1 MAVTAAQVM
10 SLRERTGLG
19 MMDCKQALGE
29 CAGDVEAAIAWLRK
43 KGMLKAAAKGERV
56 AAEGAIGSYIH
67 TNGKIGVLVELACET
82 DFVARG
88 EEFRSLLRNLSLQI
102 CGLSPDYVRRED
114 VPPEVI
120 ARERIVAEESDLVK
134 GKPPVV
140 REKIVTGI
148 LERFYKDK
156 CLMEQPYRDEKR
168 TVAEVVQE
176 AISKIGESI
185 TVRRFVRM
193 SLGG

>member
-1 MAVTAAQVM
+1 
-10 SLRERTGLG
+10 
-19 MMDCKQALGE
+19 
-29 CAGDVEAAIAWLRK
+29 
-43 KGMLKAAAKGERV
+43 
-56 AAEGAIGSYIH
+56 
-67 TNGKIGVLVELACET
+67 
-82 DFVARG
+82 
-88 EEFRSLLRNLSLQI
+88 
-102 CGLSPDYVRRED
+102 VRRED
-114 VPPEVI
+114 VPPEIV
-120 ARERIVAEESDLVK
+120 ARERTVAEESDLVK
-134 GKPPVV
+134 GKPPAV

-176 AISKIGESI
+176 AISKIGENI

>member
-1 MAVTAAQVM
+1 MAIPPAAVM

-19 MMDCKQALGE
+19 MMDCKQALVE
-29 CAGDVEAAIAWLRK
+29 CAGDVDGAIAWLRK
-43 KGMLKAAAKGERV
+43 KGMLRAAAKGER
-56 AAEGAIGSYIH
+56 AATEGAIGSYVH

-82 DFVARG
+82 DFVTRS

-114 VPPEVI
+114 VPPEVV
-120 ARERIVAEESDLVK
+120 ARERSLAEESDLVK
-134 GKPPVV
+134 GKPPAV

-148 LERFYKDK
+148 LGRFYKDK
-156 CLMEQPYRDEKR
+156 CLLEQPYRDEKR
-168 TVAEVVQE
+168 TVAEVLQE
-176 AISKIGESI
+176 AVSKIGENI